1 MDHDEK
7 SPVTA
12 LTVAFE
18 SSIKI
23 GAAIKLVEVD
33 IMIRIKYTHCMIHEK
48 NVVANF
54 YMYLHRILRTFGC
67 LRIICQQC
75 IEGRDQMWLMMVWWW
90 LM

>member
-33 IMIRIKYTHCMIHEK
+33 IMIRIKYTHFMIHKK

-54 YMYLHRILRTFGC
+54 CMYLHRILLTFGC
-67 LRIICQQC
+67 LHIICQQC
-75 IEGRDQMWLMMVWWW
+75 IDESQTRYG
-90 LM
+90 